1 MRNLYRR
8 SLAVALVGTAGA
20 GIVGISTTAAS
31 AAAWTQ
37 TTEYFTYK
45 ASCVA
50 AGKQDVADG
59 NALNYSCNYENLGTS
74 FPGPGWAWH
83 LYEFVD

>member
-1 MRNLYRR
+1 MRNHLRR
-8 SLAVALVGTAGA
+8 SLAVALVGTAA
-20 GIVGISTTAAS
+20 VGIIGMSTTTAS

-37 TTEYFTYK
+37 TTQYFPDK
-45 ASCVA
+45 ASCQW
-50 AGKQDVADG
+50 AGKQDMG
-59 NALNYSCNYENLGTS
+59 NGVALNYYCNLESLGTS